1 MKKLTIL
8 IAFFVSTNAIS
19 EELSPLSI
27 FGGQATDE
35 IAGSANFID
44 DTQMKKSGYT
54 DIERL
59 LNEVPGVY
67 SQTEDGYGLR
77 TNIGMRGVSA
87 IRTKKINVTE
97 DGILQGPAVYSNPS
111 MYFFPDVGRAE
122 GIEVLKGAA
131 AISTGPRTTGGAI
144 NIISRSIPTESKGFY
159 GLTIGD
165 NNYHRNHTYYGDAI
179 GNFSYVFEIQ
189 NTATDGHKEIE
200 AASGNDTNAGFRK
213 QSDLFKLRY
222 TMPSSYIELSSQ
234 NTTETS
240 HESYLGLTHA
250 DFAASPYKRY
260 GASSKDKMDNDYHRY
275 ILTYNMDISPETNFV
290 GKLYKSKY
298 SRNWKKAYKA
308 AIDLDGVDGGADI
321 QTAFELD
328 SIDWAAGC
336 GSGSAIEQRAC
347 SIITTGAPMLTGE
360 YISRAMGHRD
370 YGMYGYDLQLNHV
383 MGNHDMTFGY
393 RIHHDY
399 RNRQDNGDLEYYTL
413 NANNT
418 MATQQ
423 AADVG
428 TEGIQQERLSAWADS
443 ITFQD
448 RITHGNF
455 VTTLGVRHES
465 VDYAKIAKNT
475 GAETKYDTS
484 DTMLAAST
492 VYSMGDGK
500 STFFGYS
507 QGYMPVGADSGAT
520 IEPEESD
527 NYEIGYRSRN
537 ANGFMEVVAFYVDYD
552 MLNETCGVVAGCG
565 NADNGQENAGEAHA
579 SGVEFTYKLN
589 NLFPTTQMK
598 GAGDMSGIRY
608 PFVFSAT
615 FQESERDV
623 STSGT
628 KLSGNSISYTP
639 EEIFYISIGAET
651 NDWDYKFAAKYN
663 DEYFTNDAN
672 TQKTEDAW
680 IVDFQGGIKL
690 DKLGMQGARAFVNV
704 DNLLDKTYM
713 ASAHEYGVRPNKP
726 QSVMAGITLDF

>member
-1 MKKLTIL
+1 MKKTAIL
-8 IAFFVSTNAIS
+8 IAFLSSNAFADD
-19 EELSPLSI
+19 LQPLSI

-44 DTQMKKSGYT
+44 DTQIKNSGYT
-54 DIERL
+54 DIERQ

-87 IRTKKINVTE
+87 IRTKKINITE

-111 MYFFPDVGRAE
+111 MYFFPDTSRVE

-144 NIISRSIPTESKGFY
+144 NFISRSIPTESKGYY

-165 NNYHRNHTYYGDAI
+165 NNYYKNHTYYGDVI
-179 GNFSYVFEIQ
+179 GNFSYVFEIN
-189 NTATDGHKEIE
+189 NTAVDGFKEVE

-260 GASSKDKMDNDYHRY
+260 GASSLDKMDNDYHRY

-308 AIDLDGVDGGADI
+308 AIDLNGVEGGGDI

-328 SIDWAAGC
+328 SIDWVNGC
-336 GSGSAIEQRAC
+336 SSATASAIENRAC
-347 SIITTGAPMLTGE
+347 NIITNGAPMLTGE

-370 YGMYGYDLQLNHV
+370 YGMYGYDLKLNHV
-383 MGNHDMTFGY
+383 IGNHDLTFGY
-393 RIHHDY
+393 RKHHDY
-399 RNRQDNGDLEYYTL
+399 RNRQDNGDLQYYTL
-413 NANNT
+413 SSNNT

-443 ITFQD
+443 ITIQD

-455 VTTLGVRHES
+455 VTTLGLRHED
-465 VDYAKIAKNT
+465 VDYAKIAKNN
-475 GAETKYDTS
+475 GAVTKDDTS

-500 STFFGYS
+500 SAFFGYS
-507 QGYMPVGADSGAT
+507 QGYMPIGADSAGV
-520 IEPEESD
+520 EPEESD

-537 ANGFMEVVAFYVDYD
+537 AHGFMEVVAFYVDYD

-615 FQESERDV
+615 LQESERDV

-628 KLSGNSISYTP
+628 KLDGNSIKYTP
-639 EEIFYISIGAET
+639 EEIFYIAIGAET
-651 NDWDYKFAAKYN
+651 NDWDYKFAAKYA

-672 TQKTEDAW
+672 TIKTESAW

-704 DNLLDKTYM
+704 DNLLDKTYL
-713 ASAHEYGVRPNKP
+713 ASNHEYGNRPNKP
-726 QSVMAGITLDF
+726 QSFMAGVTFDF